1 MAAFATSCSDRG
13 YFCWIWKTTG
23 KCKRTSDYAVYQCQ
37 KTCNFCPVP
46 TEAPKPTDIPP
57 TFTTTDQPSEC
68 HLEKL
73 LPISRERVRDKQ
85 LQGHVIYHQSVVSE
99 IQCED
104 LCLRIPRCLA
114 YNYQYS
120 GKHDENERA
129 CELMNSVVDVKSS
142 VGFSFRLFE
151 RNRANKYLFSN
162 CLGDT

>member
-1 MAAFATSCSDRG
+1 M
-13 YFCWIWKTTG
+13 
-23 KCKRTSDYAVYQCQ
+23 
-37 KTCNFCPVP
+37 
-46 TEAPKPTDIPP
+46 
-57 TFTTTDQPSEC
+57 
-68 HLEKL
+68 
-73 LPISRERVRDKQ
+73 
-85 LQGHVIYHQSVVSE
+85 IYHQSVVSE

-151 RNRANKYLFSN
+151 RNRANKVRREVIVIEILLLEFRRGAFRGSFPVYFSCFSFVGLFTNLYCSLAYDARGSRSHGQPSYN
-162 CLGDT
+162 HYSAMRSRSRRGTNIDMI

>member
-1 MAAFATSCSDRG
+1 M
-13 YFCWIWKTTG
+13 
-23 KCKRTSDYAVYQCQ
+23 
-37 KTCNFCPVP
+37 
-46 TEAPKPTDIPP
+46 
-57 TFTTTDQPSEC
+57 
-68 HLEKL
+68 
-73 LPISRERVRDKQ
+73 
-85 LQGHVIYHQSVVSE
+85 IYHQSVVSE

-151 RNRANKYLFSN
+151 RNRANKVRGEVIDIEILLLEFRRGAFTGSFPVYFSCFSFVGLFLSKTRILIAHSRTMPEGRARTGN
-162 CLGDT
+162 PVTITTVLCAVDPDVERT

>member
-1 MAAFATSCSDRG
+1 M
-13 YFCWIWKTTG
+13 
-23 KCKRTSDYAVYQCQ
+23 
-37 KTCNFCPVP
+37 
-46 TEAPKPTDIPP
+46 
-57 TFTTTDQPSEC
+57 
-68 HLEKL
+68 
-73 LPISRERVRDKQ
+73 
-85 LQGHVIYHQSVVSE
+85 IYHQSVVSE

-151 RNRANKYLFSN
+151 RNRANKVSGEVIDIEILLLEFRRGAFTGNFPVYFS
-162 CLGDT
+162 CF